1 MGSIQAILD
10 FSVELNKF
18 VNINLFQRGLYQIR
32 ITPKVGSKIPH
43 KIEINFSDIRS
54 NQTSTSIIKTQPENA
69 VFPPCIINGSAV
81 SKTFPIMFKNEEMI
95 LEDTINFKIHL
106 LVDVST
112 AIEVINKTT
121 FLLDVELWFSEQD
134 YTPSHSASSVEC
146 VASRQ
151 LILHF
156 DIFRGLHYH
165 LPVIFDYFHLSAIT
179 ITIHGSLITLCL
191 PYMMKSGK
199 YKNSSKES
207 GEYETQSYDILL
219 FGCPLDAFPDLDKV
233 GPEMKALRMR
243 RAQLIHWQM
252 CSIMLT
258 AIIKLRKKLREYI
271 NMLPPWVQ
279 ARYVGLD
286 LSLSTKNLSGLA
298 KKCYQSSIENFPNT
312 SSTPLISY
320 QNSSSPRNG
329 TIPPNE
335 YDYVTLV
342 ENDMAH
348 ICSFAIFLWQSFLK
362 VVTNNDKIIQ
372 YLAKVH
378 HLHRIKRF
386 SEAFFT
392 IEKPRK
398 SIYSI
403 CDQNTALFNEISEQ
417 LRKSSYLSLLPQCN
431 VECLAM
437 DGDANTLPIIYEE
450 QFDSE
455 PLSHSQSNSSLS
467 NLSIDDKSESEQLLL
482 EATASCSSNGLGGG
496 RKNLREKFLNNLNR
510 LNFGYKQGKEEY
522 SPISSRGGGNLNY
535 NGKRSDKVCYSP
547 YLSNSTSASEIH
559 SNVTLLGFRKFD
571 HEIIDPPEPC
581 HSSSSSS
588 SDHNSISSA
597 FKSIKAS
604 ESLPDLNSRIKA
616 SKKSSKQF
624 QLAFSSL
631 KISES
636 SNMLSDPV
644 KPPEHFR
651 DKSSKKKSDAHRSE
665 NEFHGTVYFPKPPLE
680 FTDQPVISDE
690 EDSLDCDVQTEN
702 AKDDDEEL
710 LTPRAE
716 NPPFFITDEPQ
727 STQKPLT
734 NQMSNHNNN
743 NNSSNDVRL
752 RQKTKSKVEPRQA
765 TAVDNCGILD
775 IFKNNECFICGDSK
789 CSCSNGDEEE
799 AMPSLKRLSAITSD
813 LITFVKSKED
823 FRNLADLKSLG
834 WNIYSDF
841 TSLASRIPYFQC
853 DPDLRIFD
861 TDGLHLVVCVHGL
874 GGNSADLRLVKTY
887 LEIGLPTTNFEFLMS
902 QKNQGET
909 FESFDVMTS
918 RLVQEINYHIEVY
931 ALNPTK
937 ISFIGHSLG
946 NIIIRACISHP
957 EMRCWRSKF
966 HTFLSLSGPHLGTVY
981 NNNGLVNM
989 GLWFMQKLKKS
1000 ESLLQL
1006 SMKDSTDPRKTFL
1019 YKLSQEPGLEFFRYI
1034 LLCGSSQDH
1043 YVPIHSSHI
1052 ELCTPS
1058 INDTSMIGISYR
1070 EMVTNL
1076 LHPIVKNGHSKLIRY
1091 DVHHALSSNANS
1103 IIGRAAHIA
1112 VLDSELFIEKFMVVV
1127 GLKYFV

>member
-1 MGSIQAILD
+1 
-10 FSVELNKF
+10 
-18 VNINLFQRGLYQIR
+18 
-32 ITPKVGSKIPH
+32 
-43 KIEINFSDIRS
+43 
-54 NQTSTSIIKTQPENA
+54 
-69 VFPPCIINGSAV
+69 
-81 SKTFPIMFKNEEMI
+81 MFKNEEMI

-156 DIFRGLHYH
+156 DVFRGLHYH

-191 PYMMKSGK
+191 PYMMKPGK
-199 YKNSSKES
+199 HKNGSKETS
-207 GEYETQSYDILL
+207 EYETQSYDILL
-219 FGCPLDAFPDLDKV
+219 FGCPLDAFPDLDKI

-298 KKCYQSSIENFPNT
+298 KKCYESSVENFPNT
-312 SSTPLISY
+312 STTPIISY
-320 QNSSSPRNG
+320 QNSSSPRDCSIPSNYG
-329 TIPPNE
+329 TNECTKSSSSSCSSSSSSSSFSSSFSISSSSSSSNINNLSPNRPD
-335 YDYVTLV
+335 DYVTLV

-403 CDQNTALFNEISEQ
+403 CDQNTVLFNEISDQ
-417 LRKSSYLSLLPQCN
+417 LRKSSYLSLLPQCT

-437 DGDANTLPIIYEE
+437 DGDVTTLPIIYEE

-455 PLSHSQSNSSLS
+455 PLSHSQSDTSLS

-496 RKNLREKFLNNLNR
+496 RRNLREKFLNNLNR

-535 NGKRSDKVCYSP
+535 YGKRSEKVCYSP
-547 YLSNSTSASEIH
+547 YLSNSTNSSEIN

-571 HEIIDPPEPC
+571 HEIVDPPEPC

-588 SDHNSISSA
+588 SGHNSISSA
-597 FKSIKAS
+597 FKAIKNS

-636 SNMLSDPV
+636 SNALSDTV
-644 KPPEHFR
+644 KPPENFR
-651 DKSSKKKSDAHRSE
+651 DKSKKKPDAHQPE
-665 NEFHGTVYFPKPPLE
+665 NEFHGTAYFPKPPLE

-690 EDSLDCDVQTEN
+690 EDSIDCGEKTEN
-702 AKDDDEEL
+702 AKEDDEEL

-716 NPPFFITDEPQ
+716 NPPFCITDEPQ
-727 STQKPLT
+727 LTPKP
-734 NQMSNHNNN
+734 QAKQISNHNNN
-743 NNSSNDVRL
+743 NNSSDVRL
-752 RQKTKSKVEPRQA
+752 RQKSKSKVEPRQA
-765 TAVDNCGILD
+765 TAVNNCGILD

-789 CSCSNGDEEE
+789 CSCSNGDDEE

-823 FRNLADLKSLG
+823 FRNLTDLKSLG

-861 TDGLHLVVCVHGL
+861 TNGLHLVVCVHGL

-909 FESFDVMTS
+909 FESFDVMTA

-937 ISFIGHSLG
+937 I
-946 NIIIRACISHP
+946 R
-957 EMRCWRSKF
+957 
-966 HTFLSLSGPHLGTVY
+966 
-981 NNNGLVNM
+981 
-989 GLWFMQKLKKS
+989 
-1000 ESLLQL
+1000 
-1006 SMKDSTDPRKTFL
+1006 
-1019 YKLSQEPGLEFFRYI
+1019 
-1034 LLCGSSQDH
+1034 
-1043 YVPIHSSHI
+1043 
-1052 ELCTPS
+1052 
-1058 INDTSMIGISYR
+1058 
-1070 EMVTNL
+1070 
-1076 LHPIVKNGHSKLIRY
+1076 
-1091 DVHHALSSNANS
+1091 
-1103 IIGRAAHIA
+1103 
-1112 VLDSELFIEKFMVVV
+1112 
-1127 GLKYFV
+1127 